1 MKDIPNNKR
10 KLPKASKGSSHSI
23 NSPAHKM
30 NGTWLLDC
38 RAWQIAL
45 DPRKAFQRFIELHR
59 ATRGSVLV
67 NTDVG
72 LRWNI
77 GYIGLAMTPQ
87 GRQVTLQITYM
98 GAPNPLAVRGMEAMG
113 HLAYENQ
120 LFPDPSILW
129 TLNDMRAREFRAFV
143 ARAINAGELDDIKIP
158 TSLRSKMHAMQRSLE
173 SKRLADYCPLN
184 CDLCGLT
191 GFRGSFQMAEHL
203 GSSIHKEKVSLL
215 KRALQRLSQS
225 NGCLGREERQELMT
239 LQVRN
244 KQVWPRAD
252 GALFE
257 VYHSELLDE
266 ASQDHAPEL
275 VDVWSIKRAKLW
287 GHGLL

>member
-1 MKDIPNNKR
+1 
-10 KLPKASKGSSHSI
+10 
-23 NSPAHKM
+23 M
-30 NGTWLLDC
+30 NGTWLLDR
-38 RAWQIAL
+38 RAWQISL
-45 DPRKAFQRFIELHR
+45 DPKKAFQRFIELHR

-77 GYIGLAMTPQ
+77 GYIGLAMAPQ
-87 GRQVTLQITYM
+87 GPYQVTLQITYV
-98 GAPNPLAVRGMEAMG
+98 GAPNPLAMRGMEAMG
-113 HLAYENQ
+113 HLAYEYQ
-120 LFPDPSILW
+120 LFRDPAILW
-129 TLNDMRAREFRAFV
+129 TLNDMKAREFRAFV
-143 ARAINAGELDDIKIP
+143 ARAINAGELDDIVIP
-158 TSLRSKMHAMQRSLE
+158 TSLRSKRMHAMQRSLE

-191 GFRGSFQMAEHL
+191 GFRGSFHMAEHL
-203 GSSIHKEKVSLL
+203 RSSIHKEKVSLL

-225 NGCLGREERQELMT
+225 NGSLGREERQELMT
-239 LQVRN
+239 WQVRN

-275 VDVWSIKRAKLW
+275 VDVWSIKRIKKSLRCEGKGCCRLW
-287 GHGLL
+287 GLSLELGIMC

>member
-1 MKDIPNNKR
+1 
-10 KLPKASKGSSHSI
+10 
-23 NSPAHKM
+23 M
-30 NGTWLLDC
+30 NGTWLLDR
-38 RAWQIAL
+38 RAWQISM

-77 GYIGLAMTPQ
+77 GYIGLAMAPIP
-87 GRQVTLQITYM
+87 GRRGVTLQLTYM
-98 GAPNPLAVRGMEAMG
+98 GPAGAPNPLAVRGMEALG
-113 HLAYENQ
+113 HLAYEHQ

-143 ARAINAGELDDIKIP
+143 ARAINAGELDDIKVP
-158 TSLRSKMHAMQRSLE
+158 TSLRSKRMHAMQRSLE

-203 GSSIHKEKVSLL
+203 GSSTHKEKVSLL
-215 KRALQRLSQS
+215 KRAVQRLSQS

-275 VDVWSIKRAKLW
+275 VDV
-287 GHGLL
+287 